1 MIRKKT
7 RTQKTIKNMKSI
19 KKYMQMLAAASLT
32 AMMLGS
38 CSDDKFTESIFDDGQ
53 ETYDLTTTKGRFEK
67 WLKINFLEP
76 YNVDF
81 RYKMQDLSAFIDYNM
96 SPPTM
101 QQSMDCAVLCKYLWY
116 DVYSQEAGDE
126 FLKTYSPRILQ
137 LIGSSAYDPD
147 NHTEI
152 LGLAESGI
160 KINLLKL
167 NYADVYDFDHM
178 NEYVFKTMHHE
189 FAHIL
194 HQAKTYPTEFNTLSV
209 GGYDASNWQYR
220 IDGVVNSLGF
230 TTPYASS
237 QFREDVAE
245 TIANYITMTDAKWAR
260 MMELAARGWESP
272 NLNDDDPESAQTALY
287 YCWYYLK
294 DPMLG
299 EEAEGNKVY
308 VGDGGR
314 GLNTDYGDAEKARIE
329 ANNVR
334 CATCQTI
341 NSKTRKKCTSCS
353 ADLTVESNI
362 LAMEVLPVPDN
373 DGKDGAEILVKKVE
387 ILSKWLQENFGV
399 NLDAIRAEVQ
409 KRQQAFN
416 TKESTDALMARL
428 RKQID
433 DVK

>member
-1 MIRKKT
+1 
-7 RTQKTIKNMKSI
+7 MKSI
-19 KKYMQMLAAASLT
+19 KKYMLTLALASLT
-32 AMMLGS
+32 AMTFVS
-38 CSDDKFTESIFDDGQ
+38 CSEDKFTESIFDDGE

-116 DVYSQEAGDE
+116 DVYSEIAGDE

-194 HQAKTYPTEFNTLSV
+194 HQAITYPTEFNTLSV

-245 TIANYITMTDAKWAR
+245 TIANYITMTDTKWAR
-260 MMELAARGWESP
+260 VKELAARGWESP
-272 NLNDDDPESAQTALY
+272 NLDDDDPEAAQTALY

-294 DPMLG
+294 NPELG

-314 GLNTDYGDAEKARIE
+314 TGGTDYGDAEKARLE
-329 ANNVR
+329 ANNKR
-334 CATCQTI
+334 CKNCQTI
-341 NSKTRKKCTSCS
+341 NSITRKKCSSCGEDIS
-353 ADLTVESNI
+353 AEGSY
-362 LAMEVLPVPDN
+362 LAFEVLPVPDK
-373 DGKDGAEILVKKVE
+373 DGKDGAEILDKKVD
-387 ILSKWLQENFGV
+387 ILRNWLKENFGV
-399 NLDAIRAEVQ
+399 DIDAIRAEVQ
-409 KRQQAFN
+409 KRQGAFS
-416 TKESTDALMARL
+416 TRESTDELMARL

>member
-1 MIRKKT
+1 
-7 RTQKTIKNMKSI
+7 MKSI
-19 KKYMQMLAAASLT
+19 KLYILMLFVAAMALS
-32 AMMLGS
+32 S
-38 CSDDKFTESIFDDGQ
+38 CNEDKFTESIFDDGQ
-53 ETYDLTTTKGRFEK
+53 ETYDLSTTKGRFEK

-116 DVYSQEAGDE
+116 DVYAQEVGEE
-126 FLKTYSPRILQ
+126 FLKKYSPRIIQ

-167 NYADVYDFDHM
+167 NYSDVYDFDHM

-194 HQAKTYPTEFNTLSV
+194 HQAISYPVEFNTLSV

-245 TIANYITMTDAKWAR
+245 TIANYITMTDERWAR
-260 MMELAARGWESP
+260 MMELASRGWESP
-272 NLNDDDPESAQTALY
+272 NLDDDDPESAQTALY
-287 YCWYYLK
+287 YCWYRLK
-294 DPMLG
+294 DDTKPA
-299 EEAEGNKVY
+299 EEEGNKIY

-314 GLNTDYGDAEKARIE
+314 TEGTDYGDAERARLE
-329 ANNVR
+329 AR
-334 CATCQTI
+334 GI
-341 NSKTRKKCTSCS
+341 
-353 ADLTVESNI
+353 TVYAVE
-362 LAMEVLPVPDN
+362 DT
-373 DGKDGAEILVKKVE
+373 DGKDGAAIIEQKVE
-387 ILSKWLQENFGV
+387 ILRKWLKESFGFDIDKV
-399 NLDAIRAEVQ
+399 RAEVQ
-409 KRQQAFN
+409 KRQSAFD
-416 TKESTDALMARL
+416 TKEGVDDLMARL